1 MNMSNWR
8 LGRAIGLCGLMLVS
22 PGLSGSAAR
31 AAAWPERTVRMIVPF
46 AAGGTTDVVARLV
59 AAALSK
65 RIGQSVIVE
74 NIAGAAGNIGAAD
87 VAKAPGDGYTILMA
101 TPGQAAMN
109 QFMYSHMPYD
119 TATAFAPVAYIASV
133 PSVLVVSPKLHV
145 SSVKEFLAAMKARPE
160 GVNFGSAGAGSTGH
174 LGGTLFAQK
183 TGLKATHVPYRGS
196 APMLQDLIAGNLQ
209 FTIDTVPGLM
219 GFIQSGTLTALAVT
233 GKSRSPAFP
242 NVPNNEEAGIP
253 EVEMSSWLVL
263 LAPAKT
269 PAPIVEAMNKQ
280 VNAAL
285 QEPELRAAIVKLGAV
300 PEGGSPAEV
309 AAFLG
314 RETVKWEAV
323 IKSVGI
329 RIQ

>member
-1 MNMSNWR
+1 MNKSNWR
-8 LGRAIGLCGLMLVS
+8 LGRAIALCGLMLVS
-22 PGLSGSAAR
+22 AAPSGTAAR
-31 AAAWPERTVRMIVPF
+31 AATWPDRTVRMIVPF

-109 QFMYSHMPYD
+109 QFMYRHMPYD

-219 GFIQSGTLTALAVT
+219 GFIRSGTLTALAVT

-253 EVEMSSWLVL
+253 DVEMSSWLVL

-269 PAPIVEAMNKQ
+269 PAPIVESMNKQ

-285 QEPELRAAIVKLGAV
+285 QDRELRAAIMKLGAV

-314 RETVKWEAV
+314 RETVKWRAIIEQ
-323 IKSVGI
+323 VGV
-329 RIQ
+329 RID